1 MLGLSIVINYNIIV
15 GFEGHNIF
23 YGSFLL
29 WAFRATVIFNG
40 KILLR
45 AFRATVIL

>member
-29 WAFRATVIFNG
+29 WAFRATVIFLKVKFYCG
-40 KILLR
+40 LLGPQ
-45 AFRATVIL
+45 